1 MTRFLAV
8 SLGCMLIS
16 TAHAAEPPSSCQG
29 LLSDPD
35 VYGAV
40 KDAVVYT
47 MVFNQGSRASSDK
60 IFSDLG
66 YWLDRKL
73 IWLEDEPTL
82 LARLQ
87 KIISEIDNADVRE
100 KITNCYPGLDKFL
113 HPAAAKQAE
122 AVKQAEAAERAEAAK
137 LAETAKRTE
146 ATKSMEAAARQAL
159 EAGAPAQSKLEEAAR
174 QAWKAGVPAR
184 AAEAAKEAELAKR
197 AEEAARHAR
206 EAEAPKQ
213 AEAAKRAEEAASQ
226 AREAQVQLEE
236 AARQAWAAAAP
247 ARAAETAKLAEAEK
261 QAKAAKQTE
270 DARQVEEATRQA
282 READAQSRAQEEKT
296 RIQEEYIL
304 KVAYADYT
312 IVKRCHDKREW
323 GYISEPQL
331 AEAQAALS
339 EIKKPNIDLDALQKR
354 ANTLADDLFFEAE
367 VSKGHPTDP
376 VERLCNGALA
386 ELMHHDW
393 WDVPEEAQK

>member
-1 MTRFLAV
+1 VVART
-8 SLGCMLIS
+8 
-16 TAHAAEPPSSCQG
+16 PP
-29 LLSDPD
+29 
-35 VYGAV
+35 VGAL
-40 KDAVVYT
+40 
-47 MVFNQGSRASSDK
+47 R
-60 IFSDLG
+60 
-66 YWLDRKL
+66 
-73 IWLEDEPTL
+73 
-82 LARLQ
+82 
-87 KIISEIDNADVRE
+87 
-100 KITNCYPGLDKFL
+100 
-113 HPAAAKQAE
+113 
-122 AVKQAEAAERAEAAK
+122 AEAAERAEAAK

-197 AEEAARHAR
+197 AEEAAR
-206 EAEAPKQ
+206 
-213 AEAAKRAEEAASQ
+213 
-226 AREAQVQLEE
+226 
-236 AARQAWAAAAP
+236 QAWAAAAP
-247 ARAAETAKLAEAEK
+247 ARAAEAAKLAEAEK

-393 WDVPEEAQK
+393 WAVPEEAQK